1 MPTLLWG
8 SRQLLGKMA
17 DAMPGAA
24 EVCASE
30 HSRYKDGVFQER
42 WIARHLGLKDVI
54 LPAHWQ

>member
-1 MPTLLWG
+1 
-8 SRQLLGKMA
+8 MA

-24 EVCASE
+24 EIRASE

-54 LPAHWQ
+54 LPAHWR